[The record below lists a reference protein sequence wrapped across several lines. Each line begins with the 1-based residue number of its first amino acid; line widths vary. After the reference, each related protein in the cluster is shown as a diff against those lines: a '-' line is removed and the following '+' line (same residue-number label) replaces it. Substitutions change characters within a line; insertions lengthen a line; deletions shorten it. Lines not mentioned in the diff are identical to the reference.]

1 MVRVWCKP
9 IEDRPRMRSEVST
22 SNGGPVRRQ
31 SGLALRIV
39 AMHLP
44 GLLHTRFSFLTMTR
58 FRLR

>member
-1 MVRVWCKP
+1 
-9 IEDRPRMRSEVST
+9 MRSEVST
-22 SNGGPVRRQ
+22 SNGGSVRRQ

-39 AMHLP
+39 AVHLP